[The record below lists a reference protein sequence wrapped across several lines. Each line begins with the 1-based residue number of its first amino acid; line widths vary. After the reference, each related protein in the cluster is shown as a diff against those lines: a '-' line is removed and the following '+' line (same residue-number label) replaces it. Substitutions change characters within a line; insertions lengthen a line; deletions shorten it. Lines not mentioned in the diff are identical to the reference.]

1 MTVYQ
6 KQGQVMMGILRT
18 TLVATLLTMTAA
30 AHAGVVVGGTRLVY
44 DGKKKESSLNIRN
57 PDNIAYLIQSW
68 VDMPEGVSGKAPF
81 VITPPLFR
89 LDGKQNNVLRVVR
102 AGGNL
107 PNDKESLFW
116 LNVKAIPSAEKK
128 DNTLQIAI
136 KTRIKLI
143 FRPADVQGTPEEA
156 SQKLTWQRNGNNL
169 QVNNPTP
176 FYLTFFSVKVN
187 GAEVK
192 NANMV
197 APFGSTSFPAPAGNS
212 VSWTIINDFGG
223 ASKEFSGNI

>member
-1 MTVYQ
+1 M
-6 KQGQVMMGILRT
+6 KSAWRT
-18 TLVATLLTMTAA
+18 TLVAVLLTMATAVQ
-30 AHAGVVVGGTRLVY
+30 AGVVVGGTRLVY
-44 DGKKKESSLNIRN
+44 DGKKKESSLNLRN
-57 PDNIAYLIQSW
+57 PDGIAYLIQSW
-68 VDMPEGVSGKAPF
+68 VDMPDGVPGKAPF

-102 AGGNL
+102 AGGDL

-116 LNVKAIPSAEKK
+116 LNVKAIPSAEKR

-143 FRPADVQGTPEEA
+143 FRPSGVEGVPEEA
-156 SQKLTWQRNGNNL
+156 AQHLKWQRSGGKL

-187 GAEVK
+187 GSEVK
-192 NANMV
+192 ETYMV
-197 APFGSTSFPAPAGNS
+197 APFGTITFPAPGGNS
-212 VSWTIINDFGG
+212 VSWSIINDFGG
-223 ASKEFSGNI
+223 ASKVYNANI